1 MTSGRDMSI
10 SKYAYTLT
18 GSEREFA
25 AWLFS
30 KRMGLTVTNE
40 EIKCKKGPVTITF
53 HLVRSKGPNGLI
65 PIELSVREHGEAQ
78 REFQATRNKL
88 SYDQLCMLFIE
99 AEARRIYAEW
109 AYKRLEQHGKRS
121 VRWEDLS
128 EDEKD
133 GFLEEAKER
142 LVL

>member
-25 AWLFS
+25 AWLFT

-53 HLVRSKGPNGLI
+53 HLVRSLGPKGSI
-65 PIELSVREHGEAQ
+65 HIELSVREHREAQ
-78 REFQATRNKL
+78 REFKMNSNKL
-88 SYDQLCMLFIE
+88 SYDQLCMMFLE

-109 AYKRLEQHGKRS
+109 AYKRLEQHGERS
-121 VRWEDLS
+121 VKWEDLS
-128 EDEKD
+128 ESEKE
-133 GFLEEAKER
+133 GYLEEAKER
-142 LVL
+142 LT